1 MMLMYFPPLLS
12 LLFSTDCVQLFF
24 LDAGAAETSGALVLQ
39 PGTPESDEDQNEPAV
54 WADSDDERMAISLA
68 GHQRLRKLRDTEAE
82 DVVSGKEYIKR
93 LRRQYLRLHPTPG
106 WANPAVNSKRRKHT
120 ANSSDDDSEEN
131 ASSEGEDG
139 MDTDDEADLSVQ
151 PLARLLQ
158 GAGDLIRGSEEIKGG
173 GRRNLRQE
181 VIDIQR
187 LKDVGGVQPVSF
199 QSFFFI

>member
-1 MMLMYFPPLLS
+1 M
-12 LLFSTDCVQLFF
+12 
-24 LDAGAAETSGALVLQ
+24 LQ
-39 PGTPESDEDQNEPAV
+39 PGTPQSDQDQNEPAV

-68 GHQRLRKLRDTEAE
+68 GQSRLRKLRDTEDE

-106 WANPAVNSKRRKHT
+106 WANPEVNAKRRKHT
-120 ANSSDDDSEEN
+120 TTNSSDDDNDNDSAEN
-131 ASSEGEDG
+131 ASSDDDEDG

-158 GAGDLIRGSEEIKGG
+158 GAGDLIRGSEEIKSG
-173 GRRNLRQE
+173 GRRKLRQE

-187 LKDVGGVQPVSF
+187 LKDVGGIQPVSF
-199 QSFFFI
+199 SNLFFYVQIN

>member
-1 MMLMYFPPLLS
+1 ML
-12 LLFSTDCVQLFF
+12 QLFF
-24 LDAGAAETSGALVLQ
+24 LDAGAAEISGALVLQ
-39 PGTPESDEDQNEPAV
+39 PDTPQSDQDQNEPAV

-68 GHQRLRKLRDTEAE
+68 GQPRLRKLRDTEAE

-106 WANPAVNSKRRKHT
+106 WANPEVNAKRRKHT
-120 ANSSDDDSEEN
+120 TNSSDDDSAEN
-131 ASSEGEDG
+131 ASSEEDEDG
-139 MDTDDEADLSVQ
+139 MDTDDEVDLSVQ

-158 GAGDLIRGSEEIKGG
+158 GAGDLIRGSEEIKSS
-173 GRRNLRQE
+173 GRRKLRQE

-199 QSFFFI
+199 SIPFFFFFFGAIN